1 MTFFRLIDIFVDQVP
16 KATYQG
22 INGTNRIVIHNVYEG
37 KTLNLAFNGM
47 VFSEPISKNPV
58 FGKPMALFIK
68 HAAKI
73 QDRAIS

>member
-1 MTFFRLIDIFVDQVP
+1 MMFFRLIDISVDQVP
-16 KATYQG
+16 KTTYEE

-37 KTLNLAFNGM
+37 KTPNLAFNEM
-47 VFSEPISKNPV
+47 VLDKPISKNPV
-58 FGKPMALFIK
+58 FGRPVALFIK

>member
-1 MTFFRLIDIFVDQVP
+1 MMFFRLIDISVDQVP
-16 KATYQG
+16 RTTYEE

-37 KTLNLAFNGM
+37 KTLNLAFNGL
-47 VFSEPISKNPV
+47 VLDEPISKNPV
-58 FGKPMALFIK
+58 FGRPVALFIK